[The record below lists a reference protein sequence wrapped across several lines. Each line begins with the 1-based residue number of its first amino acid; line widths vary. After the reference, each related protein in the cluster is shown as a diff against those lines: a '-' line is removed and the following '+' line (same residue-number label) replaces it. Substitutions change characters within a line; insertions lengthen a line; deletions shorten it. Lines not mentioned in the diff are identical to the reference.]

1 MKKLKLFIEKW
12 FPSILSFTLIGLL
25 YPKIEFNEEFFKSFT
40 NISTIIATVVIAFLI
55 TQKSII
61 LAIDKEKHIG
71 FKRLLKADK
80 MTKRFFNY
88 LNYPVYTSIVIIM
101 YNICLNLFQVKILDL
116 IGLFLVC
123 LLILQVI
130 RFVYIFNVVFE
141 ESLKFKL
148 PTT

>member
-25 YPKIEFNEEFFKSFT
+25 YSKIEFNEEFFKSFT

>member
-12 FPSILSFTLIGLL
+12 FPSILSFALIGLL
-25 YPKIEFNEEFFKSFT
+25 YPKIEFKEEFFKSFT
-40 NISTIIATVVIAFLI
+40 NISTIIATAVIAFLV
-55 TQKSII
+55 THKSII

-71 FKRLLKADK
+71 FKKLLKADK

-88 LNYPVYTSIVIIM
+88 LNYPVYTSIVIVM

-116 IGLFLVC
+116 LGLFLVC

-141 ESLKFKL
+141 ESLKL
-148 PTT
+148 SSE